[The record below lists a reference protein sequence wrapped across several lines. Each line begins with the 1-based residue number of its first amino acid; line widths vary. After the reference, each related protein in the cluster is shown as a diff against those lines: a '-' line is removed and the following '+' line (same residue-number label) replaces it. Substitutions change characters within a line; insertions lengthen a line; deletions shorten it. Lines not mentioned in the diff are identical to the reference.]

1 MEKFLDRQMLGYVFL
16 AVCAIVLLQKIS
28 VTLLYRSLKKQT
40 DQLPS
45 ANKRWIK
52 QLRLKFENTYRVNRG
67 TPDVGVFVDR
77 QVEKMRFFRVGLHRM
92 NTFYRKAQLICIL
105 LGGASYLLGSWAG
118 MTLRECTEFFAMG
131 IVSAVF
137 LQLVDNLSGNA
148 HSMEV
153 VRLNLTDYLSN
164 ILLPKLAEGPEGQMQ
179 EPEVQMQNQEA
190 WMQSQGAQMQNQEAW
205 MQSQGAQMQSQE
217 AQMQSQGAQMQG
229 QQAWMQ
235 GQQTESALSG
245 DQAGTKTAARSARL
259 AVQDCGT
266 EGQGAWQAGNRTR
279 PSALEEGKE
288 GGEAAA
294 CTPPHP
300 GRDGRDEAA
309 AALASIPEILGKSR
323 RKGLSREEEEQ
334 IVREVLR
341 EFLA

>member
-1 MEKFLDRQMLGYVFL
+1 MEKILDRQMLGYVFL

-28 VTLLYRSLKKQT
+28 VTLLYHSLKKQT

-164 ILLPKLAEGPEGQMQ
+164 ILLPKLAEGPEAQMQ
-179 EPEVQMQNQEA
+179 EPE
-190 WMQSQGAQMQNQEAW
+190 AQMQNQE
-205 MQSQGAQMQSQE
+205 
-217 AQMQSQGAQMQG
+217 
-229 QQAWMQ
+229 AWMQ

-266 EGQGAWQAGNRTR
+266 EGQGARQAGNRTR

-294 CTPPHP
+294 CSQPHP
-300 GRDGRDEAA
+300 GRAGRDEAA

>member
-1 MEKFLDRQMLGYVFL
+1 
-16 AVCAIVLLQKIS
+16 
-28 VTLLYRSLKKQT
+28 
-40 DQLPS
+40 
-45 ANKRWIK
+45 
-52 QLRLKFENTYRVNRG
+52 
-67 TPDVGVFVDR
+67 
-77 QVEKMRFFRVGLHRM
+77 
-92 NTFYRKAQLICIL
+92 
-105 LGGASYLLGSWAG
+105 
-118 MTLRECTEFFAMG
+118 
-131 IVSAVF
+131 
-137 LQLVDNLSGNA
+137 
-148 HSMEV
+148 
-153 VRLNLTDYLSN
+153 
-164 ILLPKLAEGPEGQMQ
+164 
-179 EPEVQMQNQEA
+179 
-190 WMQSQGAQMQNQEAW
+190 
-205 MQSQGAQMQSQE
+205 MQSQE
-217 AQMQSQGAQMQG
+217 AQMQGQG
-229 QQAWMQ
+229 AWMQ

-341 EFLA
+341 EFLT